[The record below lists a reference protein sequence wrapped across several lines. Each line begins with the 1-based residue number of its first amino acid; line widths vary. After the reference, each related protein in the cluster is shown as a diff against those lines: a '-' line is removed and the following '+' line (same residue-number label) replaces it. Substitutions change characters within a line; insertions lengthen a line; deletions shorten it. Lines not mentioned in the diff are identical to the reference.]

1 MQLTDAEI
9 REILIQ
15 QKLKKRRRRK
25 RRRLIA
31 LLVLVLAII
40 AAIVVVKV
48 HGGSSSSSPG
58 GTSAAA
64 EEIPPRGIIFLDPG
78 HGGNDPG
85 SDNGA
90 RREKDDT
97 LRLANEV
104 RAHLEMA
111 NFKVYMSRT
120 TDDNIDRTKRGEM
133 ANEFGA
139 QLMICIHRNKASGG
153 GDGVEGYIPLSD
165 TPESRLLAENIVSA
179 LVEQGFTERSVRAG
193 TLTSSEEDYEELAAA
208 KMPACL
214 IEVGFVSNDKD
225 NKRFDE
231 NLDGNAKAMADA
243 IEKTFHALY
252 EPQETSGESAEGNEE
267 GSPEGSSESEASN

>member
-9 REILIQ
+9 REILIA
-15 QKLKKRRRRK
+15 QKKKKRRKQKIRRM
-25 RRRLIA
+25 IA
-31 LLVLVLAII
+31 LLVLILVII
-40 AAIVVVKV
+40 AVIVIVKV
-48 HGGSSSSSPG
+48 HDGSSSSENSS
-58 GTSAAA
+58 SAAA
-64 EEIPPRGIIFLDPG
+64 AEAAPRGIIFLDPG

-104 RAHLEMA
+104 RAHLERA

-252 EPQETSGESAEGNEE
+252 EPSEEAAEGNEE
-267 GSPEGSSESEASN
+267 GSPEGSSESEAGN